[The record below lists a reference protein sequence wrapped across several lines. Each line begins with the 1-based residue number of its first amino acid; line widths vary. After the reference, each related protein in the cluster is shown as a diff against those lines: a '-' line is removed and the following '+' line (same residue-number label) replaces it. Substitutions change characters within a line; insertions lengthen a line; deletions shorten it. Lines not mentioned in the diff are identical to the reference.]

1 MPQAA
6 DAVSRNLAYLDE
18 VSQLGSVCMAQP
30 SDAVYA
36 TVLRD
41 I

>member
-6 DAVSRNLAYLDE
+6 DAVSRNLAGLDE
-18 VSQLGSVCMAQP
+18 TGDRIDYAAQP